1 MNERPSNPW
10 YSDETPSFL
19 EHLYRGELRWDLI
32 SRFPRQDPADREAGD
47 RTLATFSNLLREQVN
62 PVEVDTTGQL
72 PPELLK
78 TLAAGGFDRLQA
90 EPSLGGLG
98 LSPLNT
104 FRVVETAA
112 SWSMPTA
119 QILSVQNTIG
129 VGPFLPAL
137 PPGPLRDTVE
147 ARTRAGVFSGNSD
160 TEPQGASNYRR
171 YTTATPVEDGAAF
184 LLNGEKLFSGNA
196 PIADM
201 VNVTATVREGDSERV
216 RLFFVDTDSPGVR
229 VTAHHDFMGLKGFPS
244 GAITFEDVRVPAHMV
259 MVEGEHNRRLT
270 PELYR
275 RLVVGRVHTIA
286 APSLAMSRLC
296 LEWARDFVE
305 RRQIDERPLGSY
317 DEIQRNAADTL
328 SEVFA
333 LETLVQWC
341 LLAEQQVP
349 ANPRFEQVA
358 AKNLSSMTAWRV
370 VERTMSLYGAEGYE
384 TERSKARRGVPP
396 VPLERVFREARG
408 LRISGGVDF
417 MLDIWMAQRA
427 VFWCY
432 YPQPGN
438 IEAIESAEPDLSCL
452 DEANL
457 TEANLDHLRFAATQT
472 KILARTCAELAR
484 RHPDQRELFER
495 ERLLIPLTQIG
506 NELLLMS
513 LVLGRTSSLGTS
525 GPRSTQDL
533 ADVYCAE
540 ARLRIADAWRRH
552 HTADSPAASRVAD
565 QWLSGERW
573 ADLLPDASVDTLS
586 VGK

>member
-10 YSDETPSFL
+10 YSDETPSVL

-32 SRFPRQDPADREAGD
+32 SRFPRQDPEDREAGD
-47 RTLATFSNLLREQVN
+47 NALATFATLLREQVD
-62 PVEVDTTGQL
+62 PGEVDATGQL
-72 PPELLK
+72 PSGLLK
-78 TLAAGGFDRLQA
+78 ALASSGFDRLQVD
-90 EPSLGGLG
+90 PSLGGLG
-98 LSPLNT
+98 LSALNT

-112 SWSMPTA
+112 SWSMATA

-160 TEPQGASNYRR
+160 TEPQGASNHRR
-171 YTTATPVEDGAAF
+171 YTTATPIEDGDAF
-184 LLNGEKLFSGNA
+184 LLNGEKVFSGNA

-229 VTAHHDFMGLKGFPS
+229 ISAHHDFMGLKGFPS
-244 GAITFEDVRVPAHMV
+244 GAVTFEDVRVPAHMV

-286 APSLAMSRLC
+286 APSLAISRLC
-296 LEWARDFVE
+296 LRWAREFVE
-305 RRQIDERPLGSY
+305 RRQIDERPLASY
-317 DEIQRNAADTL
+317 DEIRRNAADTL

-341 LLAEQQVP
+341 LLSGRQVP
-349 ANPRFEQVA
+349 ANPSFEQVA

-384 TERSKARRGVPP
+384 TEDSKARRGVPP

-408 LRISGGVDF
+408 LRISGGVEF

-432 YPQPGN
+432 YPQPDN
-438 IEAIESAEPDLSCL
+438 IEAIESAEPDLGCL
-452 DEANL
+452 DEADL
-457 TEANLDHLRFAATQT
+457 TDANLDHLRFAVTETRA
-472 KILARTCAELAR
+472 LARTCAELAR

-513 LVLGRTSSLGTS
+513 LVLGRTSSLGTE
-525 GPRSTQDL
+525 GDGTTQDL
-533 ADVYCAE
+533 ADIYCAE

-552 HTADSPAASRVAD
+552 RTADSPAASRAAD
-565 QWLSGERW
+565 DWFGGERW
-573 ADLLPDASVDTLS
+573 ADLLPDAAVDSLTA
-586 VGK
+586 GK

>member
-1 MNERPSNPW
+1 MNERPDNPW

-47 RTLATFSNLLREQVN
+47 HALSALSGLLREQVD
-62 PVEVDTTGQL
+62 PAELDATGQL
-72 PPELLK
+72 PPELPK
-78 TLAAGGFDRLQA
+78 ALAAGGFDRLQA

-98 LSPLNT
+98 LSALNT
-104 FRVVETAA
+104 FRMVETAA
-112 SWSMPTA
+112 GWSMPTA

-147 ARTRAGVFSGNSD
+147 ARTRAGIISGNAD
-160 TEPQGASNYRR
+160 TEPQGAGNHKR
-171 YTTATPVEDGAAF
+171 YTTADPIEDGAAY

-196 PIADM
+196 PISGM
-201 VNVTATVREGDSERV
+201 VNVTATVREGGSERV

-229 VTAHHDFMGLKGFPS
+229 ISAHHDFMGLKGFPS
-244 GAITFEDVRVPAHMV
+244 GGLTFDNVRVPAHMA
-259 MVEGEHNRRLT
+259 MVEGEHNRRLP
-270 PELYR
+270 PELFR
-275 RLVVGRVHTIA
+275 RLVVGRVHTIG
-286 APSLAMSRLC
+286 APSLAISRLC
-296 LEWARDFVE
+296 LGWARDFVE

-384 TERSKARRGVPP
+384 TERSKARRGAPP
-396 VPLERVFREARG
+396 IPLERAFREVRG

-432 YPQPGN
+432 YPQPAN
-438 IEAIESAEPDLSCL
+438 VEAIESAEPDLSCL
-452 DEANL
+452 DEADL
-457 TEANLDHLRFAATQT
+457 TEANLDHLRFAVTET
-472 KILARTCAELAR
+472 KTFARTCLDLAR
-484 RHPDQRELFER
+484 RHPDRRELFER
-495 ERLLIPLTQIG
+495 ERLLLPLNQIC

-513 LVLGRTSSLGTS
+513 LVLGRTSSLGAS
-525 GPRSTQDL
+525 GPQSTQDL

-552 HTADSPAASRVAD
+552 HAANSPAASRVAG
-565 QWLSGERW
+565 QLLSGERW
-573 ADLLPDASVDTLS
+573 ADLLPEVPADASA
-586 VGK
+586 GK

>member
-1 MNERPSNPW
+1 MNERPLNPW

-47 RTLATFSNLLREQVN
+47 RALTAFSDLLRERVD
-62 PVEVDTTGQL
+62 PVEVDATGVL
-72 PPELLK
+72 PPELPEA
-78 TLAAGGFDRLQA
+78 LAAGGFDRLQVP
-90 EPSLGGLG
+90 PSLGGLG
-98 LSPLNT
+98 LSALNT
-104 FRVVETAA
+104 FRVVEAA
-112 SWSMPTA
+112 AGWSMPTA

-147 ARTRAGVFSGNSD
+147 ARTRSGVFSGNGD
-160 TEPQGASNYRR
+160 TEPQGAANHKRF
-171 YTTATPVEDGAAF
+171 TTATPTEDGAAF
-184 LLNGEKLFSGNA
+184 LLNGEKVFTGNA
-196 PIADM
+196 PIAAM

-216 RLFFVDTDSPGVR
+216 RLFFVDTDSPGFR
-229 VTAHHDFMGLKGFPS
+229 VSAHHEFMGLKGFPS
-244 GAITFEDVRVPAHMV
+244 GALTFEDVRVPAHMM

-275 RLVVGRVHTIA
+275 RLVVGRVHTIG
-286 APSLAMSRLC
+286 APSLAFSRLC
-296 LEWARDFVE
+296 LEWARDFVN

-317 DEIQRNAADTL
+317 DEIQRNVADTL

-333 LETLVQWC
+333 LETLTQWC
-341 LLAEQQVP
+341 LLAEDQVP
-349 ANPRFEQVA
+349 ANPGFEQVA
-358 AKNLSSMTAWRV
+358 AKNLTSLTAWRV
-370 VERTMSLYGAEGYE
+370 VERTMALYGAEGYE

-396 VPLERVFREARG
+396 VPLERAFREARG

-417 MLDIWMAQRA
+417 MMDIWMAHKA

-432 YPQPGN
+432 YPLPAN
-438 IEAIESAEPDLSCL
+438 AEAIEAEPDLSCL
-452 DEANL
+452 DEADL
-457 TEANLDHLRFAATQT
+457 TEANLDHLRFAVTGT
-472 KILARTCAELAR
+472 KTFARTCLELAR
-484 RHPDQRELFER
+484 RYPDQDELFEQ

-525 GPRSTQDL
+525 GPQSTQDL

-552 HTADSPAASRVAD
+552 HAADSPAASRAAG

-573 ADLLPDASVDTLS
+573 ADLLPDMPGDASPA
-586 VGK
+586 GK